1 MPDNLFEL
9 SINDSIATLTLN
21 SPETH
26 NRIPA
31 NSLSYLNQ
39 YLDTIEND
47 KNLRVLIITATGNS
61 TFCAGYDIGNIVETN
76 WSENNL
82 DHTIGRIEQ
91 LAIPS
96 ICALNGSVYGG
107 GVDITLACDFR
118 IGVDNLK
125 LRVPAAKLGVHY
137 YMGGLRRA
145 VERLGLS
152 LSKRVLLLAEP
163 FNAQQLL
170 DVGYL
175 DQMVPAEELQSKT
188 MEMAERIAGFAPLAV
203 QGMKLSLNELARN
216 QLNETEAIRRMLLAF
231 QSEDLVEGTRAF
243 LEKRQPVFSGK

>member
-1 MPDNLFEL
+1 MSDNLFEL
-9 SINDSIATLTLN
+9 SISDSIATLTLN

-39 YLDTIEND
+39 YLDTIENN
-47 KNLRVLIITATGNS
+47 KNLRVLIITATGNQ
-61 TFCAGYDIGNIVETN
+61 TFCAGYDIGNIVDTN

-82 DHTIGRIEQ
+82 DHTIGRIEE

-107 GVDITLACDFR
+107 GVDLSLACDFR

-125 LRVPAAKLGVHY
+125 LRVPAAKVGVHY

-152 LSKRVLLLAEP
+152 LSKRILLLAEP
-163 FNAQQLL
+163 FNAEQLL
-170 DVGYL
+170 SVGYL
-175 DQMVPAEELQSKT
+175 DQLVPAEQLETKAL
-188 MEMAERIAGFAPLAV
+188 EMAERIASLAPMAV
-203 QGMKLSLNELARN
+203 QGMKLSLNEIARN

-243 LEKRQPVFSGK
+243 MDKRPPVFSGK